1 MDSKELEKRIK
12 EANDEFLKDEPVE
25 EETQEVELASPV
37 DLYKQ
42 RVDEQRK
49 VSERPRLNGST
60 QKLLVDICAVTKNL
74 MPKFNKARDDSE
86 RLARLGDKQGARI
99 SREQYMQDYFLPSVE
114 SLVMTNSPE
123 ELMNSTKVLSELD
136 KMVLTDGGRAD
147 GYTYAF
153 VSQLYKDGMGGV
165 VPTSDTV
172 VEEAVRK
179 IVRLVQSDQI
189 RTAVGM
195 AQRIKDSIDAGENTA
210 STEDYELI
218 QNVALRGK

>member
-1 MDSKELEKRIK
+1 MDSKELDKRIK
-12 EANDEFLKDEPVE
+12 EANDEFLKDEPVK
-25 EETQEVELASPV
+25 EETQEIELASPV

-165 VPTSDTV
+165 VPTSDIV

>member
-1 MDSKELEKRIK
+1 MDSKELDKRIK
-12 EANDEFLKDEPVE
+12 EANDEFLKDEPVK
-25 EETQEVELASPV
+25 EETQEIELASPV

>member
-12 EANDEFLKDEPVE
+12 EANDEFLKDEPVK
-25 EETQEVELASPV
+25 EETREVELSSPV
-37 DLYKQ
+37 DLYKK
-42 RVDEQRK
+42 RADEQREASK
-49 VSERPRLNGST
+49 RPRLNGST
-60 QKLLVDICAVTKNL
+60 QKLLVDICAVTENL
-74 MPKFNKARDDSE
+74 TPKFNKARDDSE
-86 RLARLGDKQGARI
+86 RLMRLGDKQGARI
-99 SREQYMQDYFLPSVE
+99 SREQYMQDFFLPAVQ

-136 KMVLTDGGRAD
+136 KMALTDGGRAD

-165 VPTSDTV
+165 VPTSDAM
-172 VEEAVRK
+172 VEDAVRK
-179 IVRLVQSDQI
+179 IVRLVQTDQI

-195 AQRIKDSIDAGENTA
+195 AQRIKESIDSGENTA
-210 STEDYELI
+210 SSEDYELI